1 MKTPSESSRQL
12 KSLDE
17 QLGRRGI
24 EQVAR
29 SRCLSLLQPLVAVAP
44 IIIELKVQEV
54 ATTIELPNRSDDH
67 GSQIPVAFKG
77 PDKRFRATD
86 KWIEILDS
94 NPKKSRNSIQST
106 LETGFCIICSGK
118 INMGVLHSVD
128 SCSVLPVID
137 YPKFACLGTWMRKSV
152 RYDTSCQ
159 TCSLKG
165 VQGKG
170 DDSSGTDTSSSTSD
184 GH

>member
-1 MKTPSESSRQL
+1 MVRRSRCETQKYHISNGQLVTRGGTDLLKTPSESSRQL

-54 ATTIELPNRSDDH
+54 ATTIELPNRSDDD

-106 LETGFCIICSGK
+106 LETGFCISCSGK

-137 YPKFACLGTWMRKSV
+137 YPKFACLGT
-152 RYDTSCQ
+152 
-159 TCSLKG
+159 
-165 VQGKG
+165 
-170 DDSSGTDTSSSTSD
+170 
-184 GH
+184 

>member
-54 ATTIELPNRSDDH
+54 ATTIELPNRSDDD

-77 PDKRFRATD
+77 SEPLT
-86 KWIEILDS
+86 
-94 NPKKSRNSIQST
+94 
-106 LETGFCIICSGK
+106 SG
-118 INMGVLHSVD
+118 S
-128 SCSVLPVID
+128 
-137 YPKFACLGTWMRKSV
+137 KF
-152 RYDTSCQ
+152 
-159 TCSLKG
+159 
-165 VQGKG
+165 
-170 DDSSGTDTSSSTSD
+170 
-184 GH
+184 